1 MCIRDPV
8 CISLR
13 AASQSQVRS
22 GTFKREADGDDHIQ
36 PTVDPEFSKLL
47 NQRNKTAFLVWP
59 QLRRESFNG
68 LKIKALH
75 ATLRFSGKFFDPSSV
90 DQNGV
95 FFLQNLSFG
104 SFLPNLGRFFGKTV
118 YWVGSIL
125 ARVQGDTL
133 MASTL
138 SYMAKWPRVNNGR

>member
-47 NQRNKTAFLVWP
+47 NQRNKTAFSSGP
-59 QLRRESFNG
+59 SFEENHLTA
-68 LKIKALH
+68 LK
-75 ATLRFSGKFFDPSSV
+75 
-90 DQNGV
+90 
-95 FFLQNLSFG
+95 
-104 SFLPNLGRFFGKTV
+104 
-118 YWVGSIL
+118 
-125 ARVQGDTL
+125 
-133 MASTL
+133 
-138 SYMAKWPRVNNGR
+138 